1 MAQNDEKLKRTVA
14 GFAVLLTTVTE
25 MVRSKAVKPAL
36 LDAYDDASD
45 QIIDGLRGNGS
56 TSTPRVLKWSAMP
69 PALSAGRRTK
79 TMLVCTSTG
88 RPSARSPSPSRAAL

>member
-1 MAQNDEKLKRTVA
+1 MSQNDEKLKRTVA

-45 QIIDGLRGNGS
+45 QIIDGLRGNGM
-56 TSTPRVLKWSAMP
+56 PDADLQAIHKALARLRLAFEELKP
-69 PALSAGRRTK
+69 
-79 TMLVCTSTG
+79 
-88 RPSARSPSPSRAAL
+88 

>member
-1 MAQNDEKLKRTVA
+1 MSQNDEKLKKTVA

-45 QIIDGLRGNGS
+45 QIIDGLRGNAIS
-56 TSTPRVLKWSAMP
+56 DADLQAIHKALARLRLAFEELKP
-69 PALSAGRRTK
+69 
-79 TMLVCTSTG
+79 
-88 RPSARSPSPSRAAL
+88 

>member
-1 MAQNDEKLKRTVA
+1 MSQNDEKLKRTVA

-45 QIIDGLRGNGS
+45 QIIDGLRGNGIS
-56 TSTPRVLKWSAMP
+56 DTDLQAIHK
-69 PALSAGRRTK
+69 AL
-79 TMLVCTSTG
+79 
-88 RPSARSPSPSRAAL
+88 ARLRLAFEEHKP